1 MEKFTK
7 IKKEVQKNTDE
18 VDNKLQIAILP
29 YFKDDGYIFLKYEKF
44 PNLDGKDETYQLTCI
59 RGNYDEKETESQNL
73 RRVLYAKTGIVLNN
87 MFSIDVDESF
97 FKDFDNYNKYYVCLL
112 ELSYNDYKQSSV
124 KLTEENKVVKIS
136 LGDIDNIKYYD
147 LITNYM
153 ILKLKYENNI
163 R

>member
-1 MEKFTK
+1 
-7 IKKEVQKNTDE
+7 
-18 VDNKLQIAILP
+18 
-29 YFKDDGYIFLKYEKF
+29 
-44 PNLDGKDETYQLTCI
+44 
-59 RGNYDEKETESQNL
+59 
-73 RRVLYAKTGIVLNN
+73 VLYAKTGIVLNN